1 MVVGAVIG
9 AIMGFVLGAAGAS
22 VRTIQVLVMPV
33 GVVIALALSVV
44 PMKLILGK
52 SFGEFRLVLLK
63 TES

>member
-1 MVVGAVIG
+1 
-9 AIMGFVLGAAGAS
+9 MGFVLGAAGAS